1 LLNYLAHVSERN
13 GHGVPERDGNG
24 VGERNGPGVSERNGH
39 GVPERNG
46 NGVGERNG
54 PGVSERNGHGV
65 PERNS
70 NGVGERNGHDVSER
84 NGHDVSKRSGHNVS
98 ERNGHDTS
106 DHSASAVIERNG
118 HVVIERNGSLQPAR
132 ERTGGEQADSERR
145 RHGDGS
151 RGRRGNISS
160 VRISVV
166 IPALNEALNLR
177 HVLANL
183 PDNVFEV
190 VLVPG
195 TSTDD
200 TETVARRLRPDV
212 RVVHQTRSGKGNAL
226 ACGFAACRGDII
238 VTLDADG
245 SADPKEI
252 PAFVGALL
260 AGADFAKGTR
270 AIQGG
275 GSHDMTVLR
284 RLGNR
289 GLTHLANVLHGTHY
303 SDLCYGYNA
312 FWLACLPALNVDIDG
327 FEVETLLNLRAAKS
341 GLRVAEVAS
350 FELAR
355 IHGNSNLRTFRDGWR
370 VLGTILREWVP
381 KHHRIAHTPP
391 SRLEAG
397 RRRGARRADRT
408 TPDVTPR

>member
-1 LLNYLAHVSERN
+1 MKPLPTQTASSGANTDRGEAVQEAIFTATRHAVAGGEAPPPAERN
-13 GHGVPERDGNG
+13 GSGSPPSGL
-24 VGERNGPGVSERNGH
+24 RNGP
-39 GVPERNG
+39 NG
-46 NGVGERNG
+46 NG
-54 PGVSERNGHGV
+54 
-65 PERNS
+65 S
-70 NGVGERNGHDVSER
+70 NGSNG
-84 NGHDVSKRSGHNVS
+84 NGLS
-98 ERNGHDTS
+98 
-106 DHSASAVIERNG
+106 VIERNG
-118 HVVIERNGSLQPAR
+118 HGAAPAA
-132 ERTGGEQADSERR
+132 EEHSERR
-145 RHGDGS
+145 GARGA
-151 RGRRGNISS
+151 RGRRGDITS
-160 VRISVV
+160 VRVSVV

-190 VLVPG
+190 ILVPG

-200 TETVARRLRPDV
+200 TELVARTLRPDV
-212 RVVHQTRSGKGNAL
+212 RVIHQDRTGKGNAL
-226 ACGFAACRGDII
+226 ACGFAACRGDVI

-275 GSHDMTVLR
+275 GSHDMTLLR
-284 RLGNR
+284 KLGNR

-312 FWLACLPALNVDIDG
+312 FWHACLPALNVDIDG

-355 IHGNSNLRTFRDGWR
+355 IHGRSNLRTFNDGWR

-391 SRLEAG
+391 SRLQAG
-397 RRRGARRADRT
+397 RRRSARRADAS
-408 TPDVTPR
+408 TPAGLSRD

>member
-1 LLNYLAHVSERN
+1 MKPLPTPTASPAGNADLTSAFHDAILTAARHAAAEPDASSVAASNGSNVAASNGSNVIERNADESRRSERN
-13 GHGVPERDGNG
+13 G
-24 VGERNGPGVSERNGH
+24 
-39 GVPERNG
+39 
-46 NGVGERNG
+46 
-54 PGVSERNGHGV
+54 
-65 PERNS
+65 
-70 NGVGERNGHDVSER
+70 
-84 NGHDVSKRSGHNVS
+84 
-98 ERNGHDTS
+98 TS
-106 DHSASAVIERNG
+106 ATLPD
-118 HVVIERNGSLQPAR
+118 
-132 ERTGGEQADSERR
+132 DERR
-145 RHGDGS
+145 GGGS
-151 RGRRGNISS
+151 GRGRRGDISAIR
-160 VRISVV
+160 VSVV

-190 VLVPG
+190 ILVPG

-200 TETVARRLRPDV
+200 TELVARTLRPDV
-212 RVVHQTRSGKGNAL
+212 RVIHQDRSGKGNAL
-226 ACGFAACRGDII
+226 ACGFAACRGDVI

-275 GSHDMTVLR
+275 GSHDMTLLR
-284 RLGNR
+284 SLGNR

-303 SDLCYGYNA
+303 TDLCYGYNA
-312 FWLACLPALNVDIDG
+312 FWHACLPALNVDIDG

-355 IHGNSNLRTFRDGWR
+355 IHGRSNLRTFSDGWR

-381 KHHRIAHTPP
+381 KHHRIPHTPP
-391 SRLEAG
+391 TRLEAG
-397 RRRGARRADRT
+397 RRRAARRADASSTRAGT
-408 TPDVTPR
+408 TRR

>member
-1 LLNYLAHVSERN
+1 MKPLPTQTASSGANSDLSEAVQEAILTATRHAVAGSEASAPAERN
-13 GHGVPERDGNG
+13 GSSSLSPDQ
-24 VGERNGPGVSERNGH
+24 RNGSHANGSNGSH
-39 GVPERNG
+39 SNGTNGSNG
-46 NGVGERNG
+46 NG
-54 PGVSERNGHGV
+54 
-65 PERNS
+65 S
-70 NGVGERNGHDVSER
+70 NGSHANGS
-84 NGHDVSKRSGHNVS
+84 NGS
-98 ERNGHDTS
+98 NG
-106 DHSASAVIERNG
+106 NG
-118 HVVIERNGSLQPAR
+118 LGVIERNGSGAAPA
-132 ERTGGEQADSERR
+132 ADESSERR
-145 RHGDGS
+145 GGRGA
-151 RGRRGNISS
+151 RGRRGDITS
-160 VRISVV
+160 VRVSVV

-190 VLVPG
+190 ILVPG

-200 TETVARRLRPDV
+200 TEVVARTLRPDV
-212 RVVHQTRSGKGNAL
+212 RVIHQDRTGKGNAL

-275 GSHDMTVLR
+275 GSHDMTLLR
-284 RLGNR
+284 NLGNR

-303 SDLCYGYNA
+303 TDLCYGYNA
-312 FWLACLPALNVDIDG
+312 FWHACLPALNVDIDG

-355 IHGNSNLRTFRDGWR
+355 IHGRSNLRTFNDGWR

-391 SRLEAG
+391 SRLQAG
-397 RRRGARRADRT
+397 RRRSARRADAS
-408 TPDVTPR
+408 TPAGLSRD

>member
-1 LLNYLAHVSERN
+1 
-13 GHGVPERDGNG
+13 
-24 VGERNGPGVSERNGH
+24 
-39 GVPERNG
+39 
-46 NGVGERNG
+46 
-54 PGVSERNGHGV
+54 
-65 PERNS
+65 
-70 NGVGERNGHDVSER
+70 
-84 NGHDVSKRSGHNVS
+84 
-98 ERNGHDTS
+98 
-106 DHSASAVIERNG
+106 VIERNG
-118 HVVIERNGSLQPAR
+118 RGAAPAA
-132 ERTGGEQADSERR
+132 EEHSERR
-145 RHGDGS
+145 GARGA
-151 RGRRGNISS
+151 RGRRGDITS
-160 VRISVV
+160 VRVSVV

-190 VLVPG
+190 ILVPG

-200 TETVARRLRPDV
+200 TEIVARTLRPDV
-212 RVVHQTRSGKGNAL
+212 RVIHQDRTGKGNAL
-226 ACGFAACRGDII
+226 ACGFAACRGDVI

-275 GSHDMTVLR
+275 GSHDMTLLR
-284 RLGNR
+284 KLGNR

-312 FWLACLPALNVDIDG
+312 FWHACLPALNVDIDG

-355 IHGNSNLRTFRDGWR
+355 IHGRSNLRTFNDGWR

-391 SRLEAG
+391 SRLQAG
-397 RRRGARRADRT
+397 RRRAARRADAS
-408 TPDVTPR
+408 TPAGLSRD

>member
-1 LLNYLAHVSERN
+1 MKPLPTQTASPGASADLTEAVNDAMLTATRHAVTGPDSTAP
-13 GHGVPERDGNG
+13 GERDGSQATESNG
-24 VGERNGPGVSERNGH
+24 SNGSSHHNGS
-39 GVPERNG
+39 NG
-46 NGVGERNG
+46 NGAKHANG
-54 PGVSERNGHGV
+54 NG
-65 PERNS
+65 
-70 NGVGERNGHDVSER
+70 NGNG
-84 NGHDVSKRSGHNVS
+84 NGSS
-98 ERNGHDTS
+98 
-106 DHSASAVIERNG
+106 VIERNG
-118 HVVIERNGSLQPAR
+118 TSTMVTVDEL
-132 ERTGGEQADSERR
+132 TERR
-145 RHGDGS
+145 DGRGQ
-151 RGRRGNISS
+151 RGRRGDIASIR
-160 VRISVV
+160 VSVV

-190 VLVPG
+190 ILVPG
-195 TSTDD
+195 SSTDD
-200 TETVARRLRPDV
+200 TEIVARTLRPDV
-212 RVVHQTRSGKGNAL
+212 RVIHQDRSGKGNAL
-226 ACGFAACRGDII
+226 ACGFAACHGDII

-252 PAFVGALL
+252 PAFVGALV

-275 GSHDMTVLR
+275 GSHDMTLLR
-284 RLGNR
+284 NLGNR

-303 SDLCYGYNA
+303 TDLCYGYNA
-312 FWLACLPALNVDIDG
+312 FWHACLPALNVDIDG

-355 IHGNSNLRTFRDGWR
+355 IHGRSNLRTFSDGWR

-391 SRLEAG
+391 SRLQAG
-397 RRRGARRADRT
+397 RRQSARREDRRSSST
-408 TPDVTPR
+408 TRK

>member
-1 LLNYLAHVSERN
+1 MEPVPSRPESTAGNGRIVDAFRDAMVTAARHAVIAADASGVVERN
-13 GHGVPERDGNG
+13 GTGVI
-24 VGERNGPGVSERNGH
+24 ERNGTGVIERNGT
-39 GVPERNG
+39 GMIERNG
-46 NGVGERNG
+46 NGV
-54 PGVSERNGHGV
+54 
-65 PERNS
+65 
-70 NGVGERNGHDVSER
+70 
-84 NGHDVSKRSGHNVS
+84 
-98 ERNGHDTS
+98 
-106 DHSASAVIERNG
+106 IERNG
-118 HVVIERNGSLQPAR
+118 NGVIARNRTALAQPGGTER
-132 ERTGGEQADSERR
+132 ERR
-145 RHGDGS
+145 GDGGG
-151 RGRRGNISS
+151 RGRRGNISAIR
-160 VRISVV
+160 VSVV
-166 IPALNEALNLR
+166 VPALNEALNLR

-183 PDNVFEV
+183 PDNIFEV

-195 TSTDD
+195 HSTDD
-200 TETVARRLRPDV
+200 TEIVARSLRPDV
-212 RVVHQTRSGKGNAL
+212 RVIHQDRSGKGNAL

-275 GSHDMTVLR
+275 GSHDMTLLR
-284 RLGNR
+284 SLGNR

-303 SDLCYGYNA
+303 TDLCYGYNA
-312 FWLACLPALNVDIDG
+312 FWHACLPALNVDIDG

-355 IHGNSNLRTFRDGWR
+355 IHGRSNLRTFSDGWR

-381 KHHRIAHTPP
+381 KHHRIPHTPP
-391 SRLEAG
+391 TRLEAG
-397 RRRGARRADRT
+397 RRRAARRADASSTRAGT
-408 TPDVTPR
+408 TRR

>member
-1 LLNYLAHVSERN
+1 MKPLRTDSETAAGNGQLVDAFRDVIVATAAGAVAERGGSGVAERN
-13 GHGVPERDGNG
+13 GTGVAGRGAAEI
-24 VGERNGPGVSERNGH
+24 V
-39 GVPERNG
+39 
-46 NGVGERNG
+46 
-54 PGVSERNGHGV
+54 
-65 PERNS
+65 
-70 NGVGERNGHDVSER
+70 
-84 NGHDVSKRSGHNVS
+84 
-98 ERNGHDTS
+98 
-106 DHSASAVIERNG
+106 
-118 HVVIERNGSLQPAR
+118 ERNGSGVAERNGTRAGDARGSATVERRGSR
-132 ERTGGEQADSERR
+132 ERDGESEGERR
-145 RHGDGS
+145 RRYGGG
-151 RGRRGNISS
+151 GRRGNTSAI
-160 VRISVV
+160 RISVV

-195 TSTDD
+195 HSTDD
-200 TETVARRLRPDV
+200 TVEVARTLRPDV
-212 RVVHQTRSGKGNAL
+212 RVVHQTRPGKGNAL
-226 ACGFAACRGDII
+226 ACGFAACTGDII
-238 VTLDADG
+238 VTMDADG

-252 PAFVGALL
+252 PAFVGALI

-275 GSHDMTVLR
+275 GSHDMTLLR

-312 FWLACLPALNVDIDG
+312 FWHACLPQLNVDIDG

-355 IHGNSNLRTFRDGWR
+355 IHGRSNLRTFSDGWR

-381 KHHRIAHTPP
+381 KHHRVPHTPP
-391 SRLEAG
+391 SRLQAG
-397 RRRGARRADRT
+397 RRRSARRAESPSGAPAARRD
-408 TPDVTPR
+408 

>member
-1 LLNYLAHVSERN
+1 MKPLPTQTASSGANTDLDGAVQEAILTATRHAVAGGEASPAAERN
-13 GHGVPERDGNG
+13 GSGSPPSGQ
-24 VGERNGPGVSERNGH
+24 
-39 GVPERNG
+39 RNG
-46 NGVGERNG
+46 NG
-54 PGVSERNGHGV
+54 
-65 PERNS
+65 S
-70 NGVGERNGHDVSER
+70 NGSNGSHGS
-84 NGHDVSKRSGHNVS
+84 NG
-98 ERNGHDTS
+98 NGLS
-106 DHSASAVIERNG
+106 VIERNG
-118 HVVIERNGSLQPAR
+118 RGAAPAA
-132 ERTGGEQADSERR
+132 EEHSERR
-145 RHGDGS
+145 GARGA
-151 RGRRGNISS
+151 RGRRGDITS
-160 VRISVV
+160 VRVSVV

-190 VLVPG
+190 ILVPG

-200 TETVARRLRPDV
+200 TEIVARTLRPDV
-212 RVVHQTRSGKGNAL
+212 RVIHQDRTGKGNAL
-226 ACGFAACRGDII
+226 ACGFAACRGDVI

-275 GSHDMTVLR
+275 GSHDMTLLR
-284 RLGNR
+284 KLGNR

-312 FWLACLPALNVDIDG
+312 FWHACLPALNVDIDG

-355 IHGNSNLRTFRDGWR
+355 IHGRSNLRTFNDGWR

-391 SRLEAG
+391 SRLQAG
-397 RRRGARRADRT
+397 RRRAARRADAS
-408 TPDVTPR
+408 TPAGLSRD